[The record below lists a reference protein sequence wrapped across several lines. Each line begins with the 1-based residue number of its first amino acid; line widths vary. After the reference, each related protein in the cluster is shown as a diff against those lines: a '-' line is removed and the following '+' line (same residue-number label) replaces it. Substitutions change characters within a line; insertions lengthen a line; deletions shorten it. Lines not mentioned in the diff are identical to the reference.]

1 MRALNVWQPGWAVQ
15 PGRSW
20 GSSERWVTCCRQ
32 HQQQD
37 YTHDENITRRSKYT
51 VYIYIHI
58 NTYYTIYY
66 VYYFVFYYIILFY
79 IILYCIICIYI
90 YYFMFIYFILYIL
103 YYIIRYFIYYIYTSI
118 YHFEYIHFRVIPS
131 LIVACCQWTTQKISW
146 NLLDNPLLVAKIYKS
161 LVGNFQ
167 WANLIDLIK
176 SMFIY
181 IYVLLFFV
189 EGDVAYTYTPYSS
202 RLPVGYEPPFL
213 LL

>member
-1 MRALNVWQPGWAVQ
+1 M
-15 PGRSW
+15 
-20 GSSERWVTCCRQ
+20 
-32 HQQQD
+32 
-37 YTHDENITRRSKYT
+37 
-51 VYIYIHI
+51 
-58 NTYYTIYY
+58 
-66 VYYFVFYYIILFY
+66 Y
-79 IILYCIICIYI
+79 IILYFIILYYFILYYIVLYVYIYI

-181 IYVLLFFV
+181 IYMFCC
-189 EGDVAYTYTPYSS
+189 
-202 RLPVGYEPPFL
+202 FL
-213 LL
+213 LREMLLILIHLTVADCQLVMNLRSYCFNHPLS